1 MADEPNNLPVWL
13 DVGKNLNA
21 LSLNVGLG
29 CFVKERT
36 LQGGSFRRVIRI
48 HTRKLTSDDDDRER
62 SGESKN
68 IVHYPGSITLRP
80 SLVSGIS
87 ICRGKELQ
95 MRVQFEYVVGHHRQ
109 DVPREHL
116 KQELKELKNNSVCV
130 CCRMCGSTILPHE
143 RGFKRVLELPS
154 ENWIQLAQ
162 NWCCHGNNNLSN
174 MTGALEP
181 DENDCFV
188 GEYYIKVNSSSVMS
202 DNLQILPGE
211 ELYLLKCSRCHAV
224 LGNVSK
230 DERTLNCFEFCNVN
244 SILLYKHKIST
255 RHNNLFSLYSTESFI
270 TSCLISRSQGAV
282 NFRFLVQDGSRFFAC
297 VSLFLVT
304 VYFGAETNRK
314 IVNGFKVDDHFRFQ
328 LWLFNADAAVV
339 TNMET
344 RDVQSLSES
353 NKNEL
358 YYIKSRATYL
368 PVLKILYK
376 IKPFRGD
383 ISWDQE
389 VIAWQENPAV
399 QSLLFSKETCLHLI
413 LLLIQSTNTIA
424 PSLREVNGFKVGY
437 LRTINMRCSGE

>member
-1 MADEPNNLPVWL
+1 MADESNNLPVWL

-36 LQGGSFRRVIRI
+36 LQGGSFRRFIRI

-87 ICRGKELQ
+87 TCRGKELQ
-95 MRVQFEYVVGHHRQ
+95 MRVQFEYVVGYHRQ

-130 CCRMCGSTILPHE
+130 CCRICGSTILLHE

-188 GEYYIKVNSSSVMS
+188 GEYYIMVNSSSVVS

-230 DERTLNCFEFCNVN
+230 ERRSLNCFEFCNMN

-297 VSLFLVT
+297 
-304 VYFGAETNRK
+304 
-314 IVNGFKVDDHFRFQ
+314 

-339 TNMET
+339 TNIET

-353 NKNEL
+353 NKNGL
-358 YYIKSRATYL
+358 YYIKSKANYL

-376 IKPFRGD
+376 IKPFGGD

-389 VIAWQENPAV
+389 VTAWQENPTV
-399 QSLLFSKETCLHLI
+399 ESLLFSKETCLHLI